1 MWVQIRN
8 SQLYTIN
15 THRCYSLINLL
26 NIIWNC
32 GNNTWAYGIC
42 HRAYVHTLQGCILL
56 TVYRIQLFKQ
66 MTQICTQQGAFVKTV
81 PFTEKLCV
89 FVGVCWWLCLSSN
102 NETRKYCDRSSADGF
117 ICFEVIGSSSGMNKP
132 AQWGTAWFVL
142 GNDFCWVMNWETVE
156 QIGKDLSTGEIK
168 NTRVIL
174 SWKPE
179 RKRQFR
185 RYRTS

>member
-1 MWVQIRN
+1 MPQGLCAHITG
-8 SQLYTIN
+8 LY
-15 THRCYSLINLL
+15 LID
-26 NIIWNC
+26 
-32 GNNTWAYGIC
+32 
-42 HRAYVHTLQGCILL
+42 CI
-56 TVYRIQLFKQ
+56 
-66 MTQICTQQGAFVKTV
+66 
-81 PFTEKLCV
+81 PFTAVQTNDTDLHTAGRICENSSIYREVCV